1 MRIDAYNKISQVY
14 QTNNIQKTSK
24 SVNAAGKDKLEISN
38 TAKDYQT
45 AKLVLS
51 QAPDVREDKV
61 KDIKNKI
68 QSGTYNVNMEEVA
81 SHILDRY
88 FEKTI

>member
-24 SVNAAGKDKLEISN
+24 NVNAAGKDKLEISN

-45 AKLVLS
+45 AKLALS

-61 KDIKNKI
+61 KDIKNKM

>member
-14 QTNNIQKTSK
+14 QANNIQKLTR
-24 SVNAAGKDKLEISN
+24 SVSASGKDKLEISS

-45 AKLVLS
+45 AKQVLS
-51 QAPDVREDKV
+51 QTPDVREDKINA
-61 KDIKNKI
+61 IKAQM
-68 QSGTYNVNMEEVA
+68 QSGTYNINMEEVA
-81 SHILDRY
+81 SHIVDKY

>member
-14 QTNNIQKTSK
+14 QASNIQKVSK
-24 SVNAAGKDKLEISN
+24 VKGGSEKDKLEISN
-38 TAKDYQT
+38 TAKDYQI
-45 AKLVLS
+45 AKQAIS
-51 QAPDVREDKV
+51 QIPDVREDKV
-61 KDIKNKI
+61 NAIKKQI

-81 SHILDRY
+81 SHIVEKY

>member
-14 QTNNIQKTSK
+14 QASNIQKVSK
-24 SVNAAGKDKLEISN
+24 AKGGSEKDRLEISN
-38 TAKDYQT
+38 TAKDYQI
-45 AKLVLS
+45 AKQAIS
-51 QAPDVREDKV
+51 QIPDVREDKV
-61 KDIKNKI
+61 NAIKKQI

-81 SHILDRY
+81 SHIVEKY

>member
-14 QTNNIQKTSK
+14 QANSTQKVAKTV
-24 SVNAAGKDKLEISN
+24 SVSGKDKLEISS
-38 TAKDYQT
+38 TAKDYQ
-45 AKLVLS
+45 AVKQVLG
-51 QAPDVREDKV
+51 QIPDVREDKV
-61 KDIKNKI
+61 KAIKTQM

-81 SHILDRY
+81 SHIVDSY

>member
-14 QTNNIQKTSK
+14 QANSTQKISK
-24 SVNAAGKDKLEISN
+24 TVNVSGKDKLEISS
-38 TAKDYQT
+38 TAKDCQ
-45 AKLVLS
+45 AVKQVLS
-51 QAPDVREDKV
+51 QIPDVREDKV
-61 KDIKNKI
+61 KAIKTQM

-81 SHILDRY
+81 SHIVDSY

>member
-14 QTNNIQKTSK
+14 QTSNIQKVSK
-24 SVNAAGKDKLEISN
+24 ISGGTEKDKLEISD
-38 TAKDYQT
+38 TAKDYQI
-45 AKLVLS
+45 AK
-51 QAPDVREDKV
+51 QAIGQIPDVREDKV
-61 KDIKNKI
+61 NAIKKQM

-81 SHILDRY
+81 SHIVEKY

>member
-14 QTNNIQKTSK
+14 QASNIQKVSK
-24 SVNAAGKDKLEISN
+24 VTGGSEKDKLEISN
-38 TAKDYQT
+38 TAKDYQI
-45 AKLVLS
+45 AKQAIS
-51 QAPDVREDKV
+51 QIPDVREDKV
-61 KDIKNKI
+61 NAIKKQI

-81 SHILDRY
+81 SHIVEKY